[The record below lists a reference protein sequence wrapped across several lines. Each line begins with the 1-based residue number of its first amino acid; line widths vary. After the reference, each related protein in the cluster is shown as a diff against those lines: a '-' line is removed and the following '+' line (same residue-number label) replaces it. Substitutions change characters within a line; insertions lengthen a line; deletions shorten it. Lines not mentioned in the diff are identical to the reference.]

1 MGKDADCCD
10 TCRDFGHSTETAPV
24 VAAAPLAGGTITIL
38 VRTRRG
44 DRSIVR

>member
-1 MGKDADCCD
+1 L
-10 TCRDFGHSTETAPV
+10 F
-24 VAAAPLAGGTITIL
+24 AAAPLAGGTITIL